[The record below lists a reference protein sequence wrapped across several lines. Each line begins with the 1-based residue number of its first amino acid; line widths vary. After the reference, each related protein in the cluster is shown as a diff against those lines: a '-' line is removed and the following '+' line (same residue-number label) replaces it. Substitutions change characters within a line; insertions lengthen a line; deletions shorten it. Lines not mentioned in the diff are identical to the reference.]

1 MKMPNLPRLVCFAFL
16 LSFSIPPGFAQDAPR
31 NLIKNVEAVGQHL
44 DGRTAMRAVAFM
56 QNYWRHAGNQDF
68 NLCMDYFATALSAG
82 GFAEADSF
90 FRLSVRDTLLPQ
102 AHTWQPFDAE
112 LRLVAPFDS
121 LLHSLTQAKMS
132 LCVNS
137 HSTPLPGVSMELV
150 FIDSIEI
157 APQSLRGKAAYTH
170 QPPASVFERAVT
182 RGEAAGIVSSY
193 LPDYNRPAEHPSS
206 ISMSSIPY
214 VDSPSVVAFKISY
227 ASQVLLDSLLRQGKV
242 EVHASVLAQFTPK
255 IVREVSVEIV
265 GQQKPEEIVVLIAHV
280 DEPGAN
286 DNASGCGALLEMALT
301 LRRLIASGELPRP
314 ARTLKFM
321 WVEEIATVRRWQKST
336 PRAFDKIKAA
346 LVLDMVGEDI
356 VKTGGSFLIEK
367 TPDPSAIWTRPP
379 DEHTEW
385 GQGEVAEADLRG
397 SFLND
402 LFYAACEARAPQT
415 QSPWLIKTNPFEGGS
430 DHVPFVHNGI
440 PAILAW
446 HFTDVYYHTSNDDI
460 DKVSASEMANVG
472 ASVAA
477 TALFLANCSETD
489 AVETVRLLSKRAAW
503 RIANE
508 TQNNLRSND
517 SSENRRVLQAWL
529 KWYEEAFDSVAS
541 LNLGAGSKGLAVEI
555 RRAQVVLNRLANER

>member
-1 MKMPNLPRLVCFAFL
+1 MKMLNLPRLVCFATL
-16 LSFSIPPGFAQDAPR
+16 LSFSISPGFAQDAPR
-31 NLIKNVEAVGQHL
+31 NLIKNVEVAGQHL
-44 DGRTAMRAVAFM
+44 DGKTAMRAVAFM

-68 NLCMDYFATALSAG
+68 NLCMDYFATALRAG

-90 FRLSVRDTLLPQ
+90 FRLSVKDTLLPQ
-102 AHTWQPFDAE
+102 ARAWQPFDAE
-112 LRLVAPFDS
+112 LRLVAPIDS
-121 LLHSLTQAKMS
+121 LLHSLAQAKMT

-137 HSTPLPGVSMELV
+137 HATPLPGASMELV
-150 FIDSIEI
+150 HIDSIEI

-170 QPPASVFERAVT
+170 QPPASVFERAVK

-214 VDSPSVVAFKISY
+214 VDSPSVFAFKISY
-227 ASQVLLDSLLRQGKV
+227 GSQVLLDSLLRQGRV
-242 EVHASVLAQFTPK
+242 EVQASVLAQFTPK

-265 GQQKPEEIVVLIAHV
+265 GQQKPEEIVVLLAHV

-286 DNASGCGALLEMALT
+286 DNASGCGALLEVALT
-301 LRRLIASGELPRP
+301 LRRLIASGELPHL

-321 WVEEIATVRRWQKST
+321 WVEEIATVRRWRQSAPET
-336 PRAFDKIKAA
+336 FEQIKAA
-346 LVLDMVGEDI
+346 FVLDMVGED
-356 VKTGGSFLIEK
+356 VAKTGGSFLIEK
-367 TPDPSAIWTRPP
+367 SPDPSAIWTRPP

-385 GQGEVAEADLRG
+385 GQGEVAEADVHG

-402 LFYAACEARAPQT
+402 LFEAACAARARQSQPQ
-415 QSPWLIKTNPFEGGS
+415 WLIKTNPYEGGS
-430 DHVPFVHNGI
+430 DHVPFVQNGI

-472 ASVAA
+472 VSVAA
-477 TALFLANCSETD
+477 TALFLASCSEAD
-489 AVETVRLLSKRAAW
+489 AIEVVRILSKRAAW

-508 TQNNLRSND
+508 TQNNLHSND
-517 SSENRRVLQAWL
+517 SSENRMILQAWL

-541 LNLGAGSKGLAVEI
+541 LNLGAGSKALAAEI
-555 RRAQVVLNRLANER
+555 RRGQAGLNRLANER

>member
-16 LSFSIPPGFAQDAPR
+16 LSSSMLPGFAQDAPR
-31 NLIKNVEAVGQHL
+31 NLIKNVEVAGQHL
-44 DGRTAMRAVAFM
+44 DGKTAMRAVAFM

-68 NLCMDYFATALSAG
+68 NLCMDYFATALRAG

-90 FRLSVRDTLLPQ
+90 FRLSVKDTLLPQ
-102 AHTWQPFDAE
+102 ARAWQPFDAE
-112 LRLVAPFDS
+112 LRLVAPIDT
-121 LLHSLTQAKMS
+121 LLHSLAQAKMS

-137 HSTPLPGVSMELV
+137 HATPFPGASMELV

-170 QPPASVFERAVT
+170 QPPASVFERAVK
-182 RGEAAGIVSSY
+182 RGEAAGVVSSY
-193 LPDYNRPAEHPSS
+193 LPDYNRPSEHPSS

-214 VDSPSVVAFKISY
+214 VDSPSVFAFKISY
-227 ASQVLLDSLLRQGKV
+227 GSQVLLDSLLRQGRV
-242 EVHASVLAQFTPK
+242 EVQASVLAQFTPK

-286 DNASGCGALLEMALT
+286 DNASGCGTLLEMALT
-301 LRRLIASGELPRP
+301 LRRLLASGELPRP

-321 WVEEIATVRRWQKST
+321 WVEEITTVRRWRQSAPET
-336 PRAFDKIKAA
+336 FEQIKAA
-346 LVLDMVGEDI
+346 FVLDMVGED
-356 VKTGGSFLIEK
+356 VAKTGGSFLIEK
-367 TPDPSAIWTRPP
+367 SPDPSAIWTRPP

-385 GQGEVAEADLRG
+385 GQGEVAEVDLRG

-402 LFYAACEARAPQT
+402 LFEAACAARARQSQPQ
-415 QSPWLIKTNPFEGGS
+415 WLIKTNPYEGGS

-472 ASVAA
+472 VSVAA
-477 TALFLANCSETD
+477 TALFLASCSEAD
-489 AVETVRLLSKRAAW
+489 AIEVVRILSKRAAW
-503 RIANE
+503 RITNE

-517 SSENRRVLQAWL
+517 SSENRRILQAWL

-541 LNLGAGSKGLAVEI
+541 LNLGAGSKALAAEI
-555 RRAQVVLNRLANER
+555 RRAQAGLNRLANER

>member
-1 MKMPNLPRLVCFAFL
+1 
-16 LSFSIPPGFAQDAPR
+16 
-31 NLIKNVEAVGQHL
+31 
-44 DGRTAMRAVAFM
+44 
-56 QNYWRHAGNQDF
+56 
-68 NLCMDYFATALSAG
+68 
-82 GFAEADSF
+82 
-90 FRLSVRDTLLPQ
+90 
-102 AHTWQPFDAE
+102 
-112 LRLVAPFDS
+112 
-121 LLHSLTQAKMS
+121 LLHSLAQAKMS

-137 HSTPLPGVSMELV
+137 HATPLPGASMELV

-157 APQSLRGKAAYTH
+157 APQSLRSKAAYTH
-170 QPPASVFERAVT
+170 QPPASVFERAVKL
-182 RGEAAGIVSSY
+182 GEAAGIVSSY
-193 LPDYNRPAEHPSS
+193 LPDYNQPAEHPSS

-214 VDSPSVVAFKISY
+214 IDSPSVFAFKISY
-227 ASQVLLDSLLRQGKV
+227 GSQVLLDSLMRQGKV

-265 GQQKPEEIVVLIAHV
+265 GQQKPEEIIVLIAHV

-314 ARTLKFM
+314 ARTLNFM

-336 PRAFDKIKAA
+336 PRVFDKIKAA
-346 LVLDMVGEDI
+346 LVLDMVGEDV

-402 LFYAACEARAPQT
+402 LFYAACEARARQT
-415 QSPWLIKTNPFEGGS
+415 QPPWLIKTNPFEGGS

-460 DKVSASEMANVG
+460 DKVSASEMANV
-472 ASVAA
+472 AVSVAA

-517 SSENRRVLQAWL
+517 SSENRRILQAWL

-541 LNLGAGSKGLAVEI
+541 LNLGAGGKALAAEI
-555 RRAQVVLNRLANER
+555 RRAQEGLNRLANER

>member
-1 MKMPNLPRLVCFAFL
+1 MKMLNLPRIVCLASLF
-16 LSFSIPPGFAQDAPR
+16 SFFIPPGFTQETPR
-31 NLIKNVEAVGQHL
+31 SLVKNIESVGKHL
-44 DGRTAMRAVAFM
+44 DGKTAMRAIAFM

-68 NLCMDYFATALSAG
+68 NVCMDYFAAALRAG
-82 GFAEADSF
+82 GYAEADSF

-102 AHTWQPFDAE
+102 ARAWQPFDAE
-112 LRLVAPFDS
+112 LRLVVPIDT

-137 HSTPLPGVSMELV
+137 HTTPLPGTNMELTP
-150 FIDSIEI
+150 IDGIDI
-157 APQSLRGKAAYTH
+157 APASLRGKVAYT
-170 QPPASVFERAVT
+170 QRPPEAVFEKAVR
-182 RGEAAGIVSSY
+182 RGNAAGIVSSY
-193 LPDYNRPAEHPSS
+193 LPDYNRPAEHPTS

-214 VDSPSVVAFKISY
+214 VDSIAVFAFKVSY
-227 ASQVLLDSLLRQGKV
+227 GTQVLLDSLLRQGKV
-242 EVHASVLAQFTPK
+242 EVQTNVLAQFTPK
-255 IVREVSVEIV
+255 IVREVSVEIM
-265 GQQKPEEIVVLIAHV
+265 GTQKPEEIVALLAHV

-301 LRRLIASGELPRP
+301 LRHVIARGELARP

-321 WVEEIATVRRWQKST
+321 WVEEIATVRRWQKSA
-336 PRAFDKIKAA
+336 PRAFDQIKAA
-346 LVLDMVGEDI
+346 FVLDMVGED
-356 VKTGGSFLIEK
+356 VAKTGGSFLIEK
-367 TPDPSAIWTRPP
+367 SPDPSAIWTRPP

-385 GQGEVAEADLRG
+385 GQGEMAEANLRG

-402 LFYAACEARAPQT
+402 LFYAACEARARQT
-415 QSPWLIKTNPFEGGS
+415 QPPWLIKTNPFEGGS

-472 ASVAA
+472 VSVAA

-489 AVETVRLLSKRAAW
+489 AVQTAKLLSQRAAW

-508 TQNNLRSND
+508 MHNNSLSND
-517 SSENRRVLQAWL
+517 SSKNRTILQAWL

-541 LNLGAGSKGLAVEI
+541 LNLGAGSKALAAEI
-555 RRAQVVLNRLANER
+555 RRAQEGLNRLASER